1 MIDSASDAAGPI
13 GGPIETP
20 KSFEEMS
27 ERAAFQA
34 PIDPHQ
40 HKLTDVLTEY
50 SFSRLVPCGLSTC
63 RTEHF
68 YGFLVR
74 TASGV
79 ETNIGNVCG
88 RNHFGDDF
96 VTAQGVHRRQVARR
110 DALRAI
116 ATLRQQRTAIEARI
130 TQIVAGDFGVK
141 WARRVRKFLEGRLG
155 VEGMRSLERRARS
168 QDYRVEEVT
177 ELTSDQIMEEAARTG
192 PKKEDIRY
200 TTKMLGT
207 LAPVPWLIYDF
218 KGVLI
223 DGLQAKLRVI
233 CDIDETTTET
243 RVLKKLLQPLA
254 GWENALEQS
263 QEVLKSAPASLGSQ
277 NLLLLLKAV
286 KPSAPG
292 KKAPELSGWDNT
304 NEYRHLLKGAPLP
317 L

>member
-1 MIDSASDAAGPI
+1 MEIASDASGPV

-27 ERAAFQA
+27 ERTAFRA
-34 PIDPHQ
+34 PIDPHL
-40 HKLTDVLTEY
+40 HKITDVLTEY
-50 SFSRLVPCGLSTC
+50 SFNRLVPCGLSSC
-63 RTEHF
+63 RTDHR

-96 VTAQGVHRRQVARR
+96 VTAQSVHRRQVARR
-110 DALRAI
+110 DALRTI
-116 ATLRQQRTAIEARI
+116 ATLRQQRTLIEARI
-130 TQIVAGDFGVK
+130 ATLVSGDFGVK
-141 WARRVRKFLEGRLG
+141 WTRRVRRFLEVRLG
-155 VEGMRSLERRARS
+155 VEGMRLLERRARS
-168 QDYRVEEVT
+168 QEYRVEVVT
-177 ELTSDQIMEEAARTG
+177 ELTHDQITEEAARTG
-192 PKKEDIRY
+192 RKRDEVRY
-200 TTKMLGT
+200 KTEMVGT

-218 KGVLI
+218 KGILI
-223 DGLQAKLRVI
+223 DGLQAKLQVI
-233 CDIDETTTET
+233 CDVNEATTET
-243 RVLKKLLQPLA
+243 RVLTKLLKPLA

-263 QEVLKSAPASLGSQ
+263 QEALNPGPAALSSQ

-304 NEYRHLLKGAPLP
+304 NEYRHLLKGSPLP

>member
-1 MIDSASDAAGPI
+1 MDIASDAAGPT
-13 GGPIETP
+13 GGPIEAP

-27 ERAAFQA
+27 ERTAFRA
-34 PIDPHQ
+34 PIDPHL
-40 HKLTDVLTEY
+40 HKITDVLTEY
-50 SFSRLVPCGLSTC
+50 SFNRLVPCGLSSC
-63 RTEHF
+63 RTDHR

-96 VTAQGVHRRQVARR
+96 VTAQSVHRRQVARR
-110 DALRAI
+110 DALRTI
-116 ATLRQQRTAIEARI
+116 ATLRQQKVAIEARI
-130 TQIVAGDFGVK
+130 ATMVSGDFGVK
-141 WARRVRKFLEGRLG
+141 WIRRVRKFLEGRLG

-168 QDYRVEEVT
+168 QEYRVEVAT
-177 ELTSDQIMEEAARTG
+177 ELTHDQITEEAARTG
-192 PKKEDIRY
+192 RKRDEVRY
-200 TTKMLGT
+200 KTEMVGT
-207 LAPVPWLIYDF
+207 LVPVPWLIYDF

-223 DGLQAKLRVI
+223 DGLQAKLQVI
-233 CDIDETTTET
+233 CDVNEATTET
-243 RVLKKLLQPLA
+243 RVLTKLLKPLA
-254 GWENALEQS
+254 GRENALEQS
-263 QEVLKSAPASLGSQ
+263 QEALNPGLAALSSQ

-304 NEYRHLLKGAPLP
+304 NEYRHLLKGSPLP